1 MNRSVA
7 NWMVEKHRCT
17 EKEKRLRNL
26 LVINSGLKVEGGR
39 WLDRRF
45 DLENLDT
52 EVLLVKVLK
61 TLTDDRNKLM
71 SLSETGPNAINN
83 EDTNEFSYGKNVSS
97 ELKRLFIKKP
107 KFTNVDSVREFIL
120 QMART
125 IIACNPNASILS
137 PDFTLLAT
145 NYGLSQDTAN
155 LQAQIYE
162 LKTENEQITTLNTQ
176 LKESNDLLTSGYD
189 SLRVAYQDQVDL
201 IESSSVAVE
210 DTKVLRDEL
219 QKVQNE
225 RNTLKVR
232 INTLIATHET
242 DMEKL
247 RQNLQNTNTKN
258 LQRFEEEANKQKD
271 KIRKDLNDER
281 DRLIT
286 QQEMK
291 LNALREEYRNSDV
304 EGLRKSY
311 RDKEDKLLKNLDKLR
326 DERIKSDE
334 KLKNVEAQ
342 YTATI
347 TQLFNENTLLNNE
360 LMNNRTQINEQTD
373 LRQQVDDENKVLS
386 DNVNTLNDKLILSNI
401 TVNELNDKV
410 NDLKNELNEAKIIEN
425 KLNGDL
431 ERCLSLNAEH
441 TSNVQLLQTELNNL
455 QDKYRQ
461 VYAKTPPPQQQ
472 PLICDVN
479 TNDYNSITNVLIQIA
494 TLIGVYTNDD
504 DDIATLSQ
512 VVLNEI
518 STLFKIFDSVR
529 LYKLSYAQPSLSTSK
544 INMLQMWIQQMTKI
558 VKEFEETE
566 KVFEEQLVECEN
578 KLQKNKQT
586 FLEDMQIMKNEL
598 LTNFTYE
605 TQHITENNHLYTGV
619 FNMLSI
625 INDLTTQTPNV
636 LATNNVISAIDIDNA
651 LQSLNIISNY
661 GKFLENLVNT
671 LRKYLDDNNDD
682 TFIILSYNARK
693 QQKFIDDI
701 EQLLVVN
708 PNLDWDYEN
717 LNLLTSTDIDNTI
730 NNIENNNEIGDTTT
744 ITTTTATDTPSNVV
758 VTETIIN
765 TPTPSSTTSLI
776 DTTPTIANTQI
787 LTTTI
792 TTNTISTPIATT
804 TPVTTT
810 TPVATTSSSTNRR
823 VPLITLSNTP
833 TKTTTTTRRKSE
845 NVLKTRIHTQPLTES
860 FPTSMRKIAKRLSK
874 QYVPKE
880 ESTSVHERIDKMEN
894 FDIDRYVNV
903 KKRKIEYDQLREKT
917 AKATAKNVTIEG
929 FEVGTQ
935 SEEEEMRASDL
946 EFLNDE
952 DVELTR
958 DVIERKRKFKPV
970 TSKVSAQI
978 RQHLRKLRKSR
989 EGAIIKQKLKT
1000 KRRYRRSNVIMS
1012 SSDEENETTN
1022 EESIVNTMV

>member
-176 LKESNDLLTSGYD
+176 LKESNDLLKSGYD

-201 IESSSVAVE
+201 IESSNVAAE
-210 DTKVLRDEL
+210 DTKVLREEL
-219 QKVQNE
+219 QKVQSE
-225 RNTLKVR
+225 RNTLKAR

-258 LQRFEEEANKQKD
+258 LQRLEEEANKQKD

-281 DRLIT
+281 DKLIT

-311 RDKEDKLLKNLDKLR
+311 RNKEDKLLKNLDKLR
-326 DERIKSDE
+326 DERIKLDE

-342 YTATI
+342 NTATI

-360 LMNNRTQINEQTD
+360 LMNNRTQINEQTN

-386 DNVNTLNDKLILSNI
+386 DNVTTLNDKLILSNI
-401 TVNELNDKV
+401 TINELNDKV
-410 NDLKNELNEAKIIEN
+410 NDLKNELNEAKITEN

-431 ERCLSLNAEH
+431 ETCLSLNAEH
-441 TSNVQLLQTELNNL
+441 TSNVQLLQTELYNL

-461 VYAKTPPPQQQ
+461 VYAKSPPPQQQ

-494 TLIGVYTNDD
+494 TIVGVYTDDD

-512 VVLNEI
+512 IVLNEI
-518 STLFKIFDSVR
+518 LTLSKIFDAVR
-529 LYKLSYAQPSLSTSK
+529 LYKLSYTQPLLSTSK
-544 INMLQMWIQQMTKI
+544 IDMLQMWIQQMTKI
-558 VKEFEETE
+558 VKESEEME

-605 TQHITENNHLYTGV
+605 LQHITENNHLYTGV

-625 INDLTTQTPNV
+625 INDLTTRTPNV
-636 LATNNVISAIDIDNA
+636 VATNNVISAIDIDNA

-661 GKFLENLVNT
+661 GRFLENLVNT

-682 TFIILSYNARK
+682 TFTILSYNARK
-693 QQKFIDDI
+693 HQKFIDDI

-708 PNLDWDYEN
+708 QNLDWDYEN
-717 LNLLTSTDIDNTI
+717 LKLLTNNDIDNTI
-730 NNIENNNEIGDTTT
+730 NNIENNNEIGTTAPDTVVTDTT
-744 ITTTTATDTPSNVV
+744 INTTT
-758 VTETIIN
+758 
-765 TPTPSSTTSLI
+765 PTTTFII
-776 DTTPTIANTQI
+776 DTTPTTNIQT
-787 LTTTI
+787 LSTTI
-792 TTNTISTPIATT
+792 TTNTISTPIATQT
-804 TPVTTT
+804 SIATPTSILF
-810 TPVATTSSSTNRR
+810 TSSSSNRR
-823 VPLITLSNTP
+823 VPLITLSTTP
-833 TKTTTTTRRKSE
+833 TKTTTRRKSK
-845 NVLKTRIHTQPLTES
+845 NVLKTRIQTQPFTES
-860 FPTSMRKIAKRLSK
+860 FPTSMKKIAKRLSK
-874 QYVPKE
+874 QYIPKE
-880 ESTSVHERIDKMEN
+880 ESTSVHERVDKMEN

-917 AKATAKNVTIEG
+917 ANATAKNVTIEG

-935 SEEEEMRASDL
+935 SEEDEMRASDL

-958 DVIERKRKFKPV
+958 DVIEKIRKFKPV
-970 TSKVSAQI
+970 TNKVSARV
-978 RQHLRKLRKSR
+978 RQQFKKLRKSR
-989 EGAIIKQKLKT
+989 NIAKLKG
-1000 KRRYRRSNVIMS
+1000 KRRRPNVIMS
-1012 SSDEENETTN
+1012 SSDEEYETN
-1022 EESIVNTMV
+1022 EESVVNTVV